1 MVNWHSQPNTASFL
15 SMDNEKLRSIC
26 MFYERIS
33 NCSLKM
39 RHKKGFI
46 FMLHLFKLG
55 TKSGWCVASI
65 FTVQLINACLLL
77 FYKIEFG
84 TFYGIQ
90 KETIVLLTLAV
101 TVNRTTNYVSVL
113 LVALKI
119 SRSRFLLKSFIVV
132 KMSIRKIRR

>member
-77 FYKIEFG
+77 FYKIWHILWHTKRNYCVINFG
-84 TFYGIQ
+84 RHGKPYYQLRKCVASCIKNKPQ
-90 KETIVLLTLAV
+90 P
-101 TVNRTTNYVSVL
+101 L
-113 LVALKI
+113 LVK
-119 SRSRFLLKSFIVV
+119 VV
-132 KMSIRKIRR
+132 YCR